1 MQGGGKT
8 CSKAKLSPAHLNIGS
23 DEIRKR
29 RTEGAHKGCLENPVF
44 KGQGSEG
51 TASQCLG
58 STGTSGQQM
67 KLVGYLHEGG
77 CSCNG

>member
-1 MQGGGKT
+1 M
-8 CSKAKLSPAHLNIGS
+8 L
-23 DEIRKR
+23 
-29 RTEGAHKGCLENPVF
+29 

-77 CSCNG
+77 SSCKGWLSWKCLSEGYCGYKKVQEVNGQLRDDGIYGEISSGIY

>member
-1 MQGGGKT
+1 MSGKS
-8 CSKAKLSPAHLNIGS
+8 CVQ
-23 DEIRKR
+23 D
-29 RTEGAHKGCLENPVF
+29 
-44 KGQGSEG
+44 SEG

-77 CSCNG
+77 CSCNGQLGCKQLSEGYCGYKKVQEVNGQVRDDGIYWEISSGIY